1 MRYALI
7 TRPASVLKVALAS
20 LLISVMGV
28 GTAFAGPTA
37 PVDAAR
43 SAARS
48 GRPVIVWKALPSTW
62 QSQGDELVHEVA
74 KAVPADLYDKGM
86 ETMGKLF
93 TVLKTKKKFVLG
105 SSMTK
110 AGMAEMT
117 PAQKQQLLD
126 SYDEFV
132 VFGKA
137 VTTSSLS
144 SSAKLSKATVS
155 GILSKIGPSA
165 YKLAMTGMAMAADQS
180 GPSGIEAKAALDT
193 FKSMKDMK
201 AKVVSQTGDNAVIA
215 ISMPGIPQ
223 SVQLSMSQVPM
234 SKVAGSWVPTPMVAQ
249 WPEYATWMKAG
260 IAQMAQQFAAGNPKA
275 QQAQMMMQMGI
286 GMVETS
292 LDAMAKATTQKEFD
306 QAVAGLAS
314 FMGGMGS

>member
-7 TRPASVLKVALAS
+7 TRPANVLKVALAS
-20 LLISVMGV
+20 LLISAMGA

-110 AGMAEMT
+110 AGMAKMT
-117 PAQKQQLLD
+117 PAQKQQILD

-155 GILSKIGPSA
+155 
-165 YKLAMTGMAMAADQS
+165 
-180 GPSGIEAKAALDT
+180 
-193 FKSMKDMK
+193 
-201 AKVVSQTGDNAVIA
+201 
-215 ISMPGIPQ
+215 GIPQ

-275 QQAQMMMQMGI
+275 QRAQMMMQMGI

-292 LDAMAKATTQKEFD
+292 LDAMAKAKTQKEFD

-314 FMGGMGS
+314 FVGAIGFKNVLVR